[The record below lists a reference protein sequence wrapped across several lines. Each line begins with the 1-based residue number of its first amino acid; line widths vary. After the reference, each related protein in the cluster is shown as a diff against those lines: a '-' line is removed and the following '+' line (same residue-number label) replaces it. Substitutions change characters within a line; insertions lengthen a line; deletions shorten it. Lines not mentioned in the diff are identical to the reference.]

1 MAIKEVEVAF
11 QILPYLL
18 GLNREHMWVDY
29 DAEADVLYLSFERPV
44 PAEDADM
51 PQEDV
56 IVRYAGDRI
65 VGVTILGARDKLKV
79 PPEPYGEGN
88 GGEANRT

>member
-1 MAIKEVEVAF
+1 MKKEVEAALA
-11 QILPYLL
+11 ILPHFMAL
-18 GLNREHMWVDY
+18 GREHMGVDY